1 MEQKVSSS
9 YYYKVLLLTCNC
21 VCVSVCNLHVNCVS
35 FVCCCCCVVK
45 IDWFSRGKKAWIFS
59 RHNFR
64 KQQKGKKILKKKN
77 KSHVTVLHKRK
88 KLIKFFSS
96 WRRVLPP
103 RTTPRSRRYSS
114 RYITKIEVCATLRA
128 LLLSFYFSLSRP
140 RRTAEIIDDA
150 FLRLDYI
157 SDWQTLLFS
166 LSAFINIIKIT
177 DAWRFPI

>member
-1 MEQKVSSS
+1 M
-9 YYYKVLLLTCNC
+9 LLKLIDFQEERKLEFFQGTIFGNNRKAKK
-21 VCVSVCNLHVNCVS
+21 NL
-35 FVCCCCCVVK
+35 
-45 IDWFSRGKKAWIFS
+45 
-59 RHNFR
+59 
-64 KQQKGKKILKKKN
+64 KKN
-77 KSHVTVLHKRK
+77 KRHVTVLHKRK

-157 SDWQTLLFS
+157 SD
-166 LSAFINIIKIT
+166 
-177 DAWRFPI
+177 